1 MHSNIGLKDGLLF
14 RENTNLCLGGGWSR
28 SIKALNNC
36 LILDDKVK
44 TITTNCFGKTFIGP
58 GKAIIFEGFINL
70 KNEAITAPQFKH
82 IVFKKDAFINEKA
95 FYSKQGHIDYILYC
109 FKGSNV
115 EQFALTHGFKF
126 KTLKE
131 FKYKGKN
138 TNYRYTMTIEEIMR
152 RQNVQKA

>member
-1 MHSNIGLKDGLLF
+1 MHSNMGLKDGRLF
-14 RENTNLCLGGGWSR
+14 RGNTNLCLGGGWSR
-28 SIKALNNC
+28 SIKVLNNC

-44 TITTNCFGKTFIGP
+44 TITTNCFSKIFIGP
-58 GKAIIFEGFINL
+58 GKAIIFEGFITL
-70 KNEAITAPQFKH
+70 ESEAITTKQFKH

-95 FYSKQGHIDYILYC
+95 FFSKQGNNDYILYC

-115 EQFALTHGFKF
+115 EQFALAHGFKF

-138 TNYRYTMTIEEIMR
+138 TNYHYTLRI
-152 RQNVQKA
+152 

>member
-1 MHSNIGLKDGLLF
+1 MHSNIGLKNGFLF

-28 SIKALNNC
+28 SIKVLNNC

-58 GKAIIFEGFINL
+58 GRAIIFEDFITL
-70 KNEAITAPQFKH
+70 ENEAVTTKQFKH
-82 IVFKKDAFINEKA
+82 IVFKKDAFISEKA
-95 FYSKQGHIDYILYC
+95 FYSKQGHNDYTLYC

-115 EQFALTHGFKF
+115 EQYALAYGFKF
-126 KTLKE
+126 KTLEE

-138 TNYRYTMTIEEIMR
+138 TNYHYTLRI
-152 RQNVQKA
+152 

>member
-1 MHSNIGLKDGLLF
+1 MHSNIGLKDGFLF

-28 SIKALNNC
+28 SIKVLNNC

-44 TITTNCFGKTFIGP
+44 TITANCFGKTFIGP
-58 GKAIIFEGFINL
+58 GKAIIFEGFIDL
-70 KNEAITAPQFKH
+70 KNEAITSKQFKH
-82 IVFKKDAFINEKA
+82 IVFKKDAFIEEEA
-95 FYSKQGHIDYILYC
+95 FFSKLDNNDYTLYC

-138 TNYRYTMTIEEIMR
+138 TNYRYTMTIEEIMH